1 MSHGFSPAQKTRSQ
15 VEMIEV
21 HTIEQRTM
29 QQGSQPPVTIVREV
43 VYQNG
48 KGVKKIQV
56 LRGDTVVSAE
66 SEKLNLTEKKNV
78 QKGKTS
84 ALHKSLERKTLKKLN
99 ASKKQVATQRK
110 LNASKKAV
118 SQKKAATKKRTVKAA
133 HKAAKK
139 QN

>member
-1 MSHGFSPAQKTRSQ
+1 
-15 VEMIEV
+15 MIEV

-110 LNASKKAV
+110 LNASKKQVATQRKLNASKKAV

>member
-15 VEMIEV
+15 VEMSEV

-99 ASKKQVATQRK
+99 ASKKQV
-110 LNASKKAV
+110 
-118 SQKKAATKKRTVKAA
+118 SQKKAATKKRRTVKAGR
-133 HKAAKK
+133 KAAKK